1 MNDIWNAI
9 LDFISQFVIPDWG
22 ALVALIPVGLFVLV
36 VLWLLLTI
44 RKFATAGPT
53 RRGRRRVTPLPP
65 PGVHLPGP
73 SFAPIVASIGMFLLL
88 FGLVFGGSWIWVGLV
103 GVAISLLYWGREA
116 LADYDR
122 VVHAERLPAAVHGP
136 PPPGVHLPGP
146 SFRPVL
152 ASLALMVFF
161 FGLVFGGWLL
171 PVGILFLIVTLVG
184 WLFDARHE
192 YVNRVEADRTGH
204 LESLSAPEWPKRV
217 LTVFAVLVV
226 FAVVVDLGILPPR
239 GSTAVGGEGGEG
251 PGASGAPPGSPP
263 PALEGDI
270 VLVAKD
276 VKFNLAEVSAPADKP
291 FTIAFDNQDS
301 GVPHDVAIRNDSGIV
316 YNGEDVTGPGQVLD
330 EVPGLA
336 AGTYTFF
343 CTFHANMTGTL
354 TAGE

>member
-1 MNDIWNAI
+1 VTELWNRF

-22 ALVALIPVGLFVLV
+22 ALVALLPVGILAIV
-36 VLWLLLTI
+36 VLWLVWTI

-53 RRGRRRVTPLPP
+53 RRGRRRITPLPP
-65 PGVHLPGP
+65 PGIHLPGP
-73 SFAPIVASIGMFLLL
+73 SFAPILASIGTFLLF
-88 FGLVFGGSWIWVGLV
+88 FGLVVGGSWILVGL
-103 GVAISLLYWGREA
+103 AALALSLLYWGREA

-122 VVHAERLPAAVHGP
+122 VVRAERLPALVHGS

-152 ASLALMVFF
+152 ASLALTVLF

-171 PVGILFLIVTLVG
+171 PVGIAFLIVTLLG
-184 WLFDARHE
+184 WLFDARKE
-192 YVNRVEADRTGH
+192 YVKQVEADRTGH
-204 LESLSAPEWPKRV
+204 LESLSAPGWPKRV
-217 LTVFAVLVV
+217 LTVFAVLVL

-239 GSTAVGGEGGEG
+239 GAPAAGGEG
-251 PGASGAPPGSPP
+251 PGASGAPPGSAPP
-263 PALEGDI
+263 GLEGDI

-276 VKFNLAEVSAPADKP
+276 LKFDQTELSAPADAP

-301 GVPHDVAIRNDSGIV
+301 SVPHDVAIRNDSGIV
-316 YNGEDVTGPGQVLD
+316 YNGEDVTGPKQVVE
-330 EVPGLA
+330 EVPPLA

>member
-1 MNDIWNAI
+1 MTELWNSF

-22 ALVALIPVGLFVLV
+22 ALIALLPVGLFVIV

-53 RRGRRRVTPLPP
+53 RRGKQRVTPRPP

-73 SFAPIVASIGMFLLL
+73 SFSPILVSIGTFLVLY
-88 FGLVFGGSWIWVGLV
+88 GLVVGGSWILVGLV
-103 GVAISLLYWGREA
+103 ALALALLYWGREA
-116 LADYDR
+116 LADYDWIA
-122 VVHAERLPAAVHGP
+122 HAERAPAITHGS

-171 PVGILFLIVTLVG
+171 LVGLLFLIATLVG
-184 WLFDARHE
+184 WLFDARQE
-192 YVNRVEADRTGH
+192 YVKVVEADRTGH
-204 LESLSAPEWPKRV
+204 LESLSAPGWPKRV
-217 LTVFAVLVV
+217 LTVFAVLVL
-226 FAVVVDLGILPPR
+226 FAVVIDLGIFPPR
-239 GSTAVGGEGGEG
+239 GPAVVGGEG
-251 PGASGAPPGSPP
+251 PGASGPPSGSPP
-263 PALEGDI
+263 PPLEGDI

-276 VKFNLAEVSAPADKP
+276 LKFDKTEVTAPAGAP
-291 FTIAFDNQDS
+291 FTIAFDNQDG

-316 YNGEDVTGPGQVLD
+316 FNGEDVTVPGQILD
-330 EVPGLA
+330 DVPA
-336 AGTYTFF
+336 IEASAYTFF

-354 TAGE
+354 TAGG

>member
-1 MNDIWNAI
+1 MTELWKSF
-9 LDFISQFVIPDWG
+9 LDFISLFVIPDWG
-22 ALVALIPVGLFVLV
+22 ALIALLPVGILVIV

-44 RKFATAGPT
+44 RRFATAGPT
-53 RRGRRRVTPLPP
+53 RRGKRRITPLPP
-65 PGVHLPGP
+65 AGVHLPGP
-73 SFAPIVASIGMFLLL
+73 SFAPIIASIGTFLLL
-88 FGLVFGGSWIWVGLV
+88 FGLVFGGQWIWVGV
-103 GVAISLLYWGREA
+103 VALALSLLYWGREA

-122 VVHAERLPAAVHGP
+122 VVHAEQLPAVAHGS

-184 WLFDARHE
+184 WLFDARQE
-192 YVNRVEADRTGH
+192 YVKQIEADQTGH
-204 LESLSAPEWPKRV
+204 LESLSAPAWPKRV
-217 LTVFAVLVV
+217 LTVFAILVL

-239 GSTAVGGEGGEG
+239 GAPAVGGEG
-251 PGASGAPPGSPP
+251 PGASGGPPGSPP

-276 VKFNLAEVSAPADKP
+276 LKFDKAEVTAPADAP
-291 FTIAFDNQDS
+291 FTIAFDNQDNAIL
-301 GVPHDVAIRNDSGIV
+301 HDVAIRNDSGII
-316 YNGEDVTGPGQVLD
+316 YNGEDVTGPGRVID
-330 EVPGLA
+330 HVPALA
-336 AGTYTFF
+336 KGTYTFF

-354 TAGE
+354 TAGQ

>member
-1 MNDIWNAI
+1 MNELWNSF

-22 ALVALIPVGLFVLV
+22 ALVALIPLGVFVIV
-36 VLWLLLTI
+36 VLWLLLTL

-53 RRGRRRVTPLPP
+53 RRGKQRITPLPP

-73 SFAPIVASIGMFLLL
+73 SYAPILASIGTFLLL
-88 FGLVFGGSWIWVGLV
+88 FGLVVGGPWILVGLV
-103 GVAISLLYWGREA
+103 ALAITLLYWGREA

-122 VVHAERLPAAVHGP
+122 VVHAEQLPAVAHAG

-171 PVGILFLIVTLVG
+171 VVGILFLIVTLIG
-184 WLFDARHE
+184 WLFDARRE
-192 YVNRVEADRTGH
+192 YVKTIEADRTGH
-204 LESLSAPEWPKRV
+204 LESLSAPGWPKRV
-217 LTVFAVLVV
+217 LTVFAVLVL
-226 FAVVVDLGILPPR
+226 FAVVVDLGIFPPR
-239 GSTAVGGEGGEG
+239 GPAAVGGE
-251 PGASGAPPGSPP
+251 PGASGAPSGSPP
-263 PALEGDI
+263 PALEGDV

-276 VKFNLAEVSAPADKP
+276 LKFDKTALTTPADAQ
-291 FTIAFDNQDS
+291 FTIAFDNQDA
-301 GVPHDVAIRNDSGIV
+301 GIPHDVAIRDDSGIV
-316 YNGEDVTGPGQVLD
+316 FNGKDVTGPGQVVD
-330 EVPGLA
+330 DVPPLA
-336 AGTYTFF
+336 AGAYTFF